1 MVMDARTSPTQRW
14 DSELEAAYR
23 EHRAMLYAVALR
35 LLRDKGEAEDCVHD
49 TIARLWHN
57 GHAYTPARGSF
68 VAYLV
73 VCVRNEALTKVRKRA
88 NRSRI
93 EREKFDRDDA
103 EPAIDLPIVE
113 RSAMAQ
119 AMQSL
124 SAAQRETI
132 RLAYFQ
138 GLTHE
143 QIAKRMG
150 EPVGTVKSRISTSL
164 RALRA
169 YFQAEKD
176 LP

>member
-23 EHRAMLYAVALR
+23 EHRAMLHGVAVR

-73 VCVRNEALTKVRKRA
+73 VCVRNEALTRLRKQA

-93 EREKFDRDDA
+93 EREKFDREDA
-103 EPAIDLPIVE
+103 EPAIDEPIVQ
-113 RSAMAQ
+113 RSAVAQ

-124 SAAQRETI
+124 SEVQRETVQ
-132 RLAYFQ
+132 LAYFR

-143 QIAKRMG
+143 QIAARMH
-150 EPVGTVKSRISTSL
+150 EPVGTVKSRLSSSL
-164 RALRA
+164 RALRS

-176 LP
+176 LQ